1 MGMDL
6 ILGGETL
13 VPDDGPLASWPVGSI
28 YMGVSPTS
36 PAVLF
41 GGGTWE
47 RWGIGRVAVSLDTS
61 QEEFNVVEKEGGS
74 KKSVVPNH
82 THSTPNH
89 RHALHIT
96 TTGPIGT
103 VRRQPDAGDDNSAGT
118 AHTHTFNGYSSTDGA
133 GTTTGA
139 NTGAPNLSVL
149 QPYITCYMWKRT
161 A

>member
-1 MGMDL
+1 MDL
-6 ILGGETL
+6 TLGGETL
-13 VPDDGPLASWPVGSI
+13 VVDEGPLAAWPVGSI

-74 KKSVVPNH
+74 KKSVVPAH
-82 THSTPNH
+82 THATPNH
-89 RHALHIT
+89 YHGVNIT
-96 TTGPIGT
+96 AANPTGT
-103 VRRQPDAGDDNSAGT
+103 VRRQAESGADNTAGAFHNHAVVGNT
-118 AHTHTFNGYSSTDGA
+118 STSGA
-133 GTTTGA
+133 GTTSGA
-139 NTGAPNLSVL
+139 STGAPNLSVL